1 MGCSNLEHIGWLPG
15 LSVLKVS
22 ECPALRSDPQT
33 LSKFTTLKAVEV
45 VNYVKPPPLLSGLS
59 SLQKLKHL
67 KLTGCSFTIEPH
79 QSLLDEVVEYDYSA
93 AFWSLNLARSLV
105 SLTIQQ
111 CAGFIAFSDSVDP
124 LKTIEKLKVRQC
136 EDFKFLPANISECE
150 ELTTVEVS
158 GCASFSEL
166 PASIGDCK
174 RLRSLVLRGCA
185 NLKGLPK
192 SIMSC
197 SSLQELDIAKTGVE
211 GVEGLKA
218 VNLILE

>member
-1 MGCSNLEHIGWLPG
+1 MRRVHRL
-15 LSVLKVS
+15 
-22 ECPALRSDPQT
+22 
-33 LSKFTTLKAVEV
+33 
-45 VNYVKPPPLLSGLS
+45 
-59 SLQKLKHL
+59 
-67 KLTGCSFTIEPH
+67 
-79 QSLLDEVVEYDYSA
+79 
-93 AFWSLNLARSLV
+93 
-105 SLTIQQ
+105 
-111 CAGFIAFSDSVDP
+111 SDSVDP